1 MVDQIVEL
9 ENGENYVILD
19 KTDLDG
25 RIFYYALRLD
35 DKEQPTKNYLFFE
48 ELKSRNDVYFEP
60 VEDEDTKG
68 ALLIAFSINYLNM
81 AYDL

>member
-19 KTDLDG
+19 KTDLDD
-25 RIFYYALRLD
+25 RTFYYALRLD

-48 ELKSRNDVYFEP
+48 ELKSRNDVYFDP
-60 VEDEDTKG
+60 VEDEDIKG
-68 ALLIAFSINYLNM
+68 TLLVAFSINYLNM
-81 AYDL
+81 VYDI

>member
-19 KTDLDG
+19 KTDLDE
-25 RIFYYALRLD
+25 RTFYYALRLD

-48 ELKSRNDVYFEP
+48 ELKSRNDVYFDP
-60 VEDEDTKG
+60 VEDEDIKG
-68 ALLIAFSINYLNM
+68 ALLVAFSINYLNM
-81 AYDL
+81 VYDL

>member
-19 KTDLDG
+19 KTDLDE
-25 RIFYYALRLD
+25 RTFYYALRLD

-48 ELKSRNDVYFEP
+48 ELKSRDDVYFEP
-60 VEDEDTKG
+60 VEDEDIKG
-68 ALLIAFSINYLNM
+68 TLLVAFSINYLNM
-81 AYDL
+81 VYDI

>member
-19 KTDLDG
+19 KTVLDD
-25 RIFYYALRLD
+25 RTFYYALRLD

-48 ELKSRNDVYFEP
+48 ELKSRNDVYFDP
-60 VEDEDTKG
+60 VEDEDIKG
-68 ALLIAFSINYLNM
+68 ALLVAFSINYLNM
-81 AYDL
+81 VYDL